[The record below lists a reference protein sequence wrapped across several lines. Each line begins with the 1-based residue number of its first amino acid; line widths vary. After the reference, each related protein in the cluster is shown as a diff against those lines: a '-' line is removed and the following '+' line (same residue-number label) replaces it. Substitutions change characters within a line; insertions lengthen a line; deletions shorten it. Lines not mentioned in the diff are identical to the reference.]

1 MIKYEKEIG
10 DKMSLIQEMELY
22 AKEHNVP
29 IMQKDGV
36 HFLCDFINEHKCT
49 RILEIGSAIGYSA
62 ICMAMLANNLHI
74 TTIERDK
81 VRYQKAVE
89 YVNKSGLSSQIHIIH
104 GDALDM
110 DIDGMFD
117 LLFIDAAKAQ
127 YIKFF
132 EKYEKNV
139 KKNGY
144 IITDNL
150 SFHGFVENK
159 DLVKS
164 KNLRQLVGKIQRF
177 IDYLQNRADYDTI
190 FLEKGDGIGISRKK

>member
-1 MIKYEKEIG
+1 M
-10 DKMSLIQEMELY
+10 DLIQEMQLY
-22 AKEHNVP
+22 AEEYNVP
-29 IMQKDGV
+29 IMQDEGV
-36 HFLCDFINEHKCT
+36 QFLCDFIKEHECT

-62 ICMAMLANNLHI
+62 IRMAMLNAQLHI
-74 TTIERDK
+74 TTIERDEQ
-81 VRYQKAVE
+81 RYKKAVE
-89 YVNKSGLSSQIHIIH
+89 YIQRSGLESQIKIIY
-104 GDALDM
+104 GDALETE
-110 DIDGMFD
+110 IDGVFD

-139 KKNGY
+139 KTNGF

-159 DLVKS
+159 SLVKS

-177 IDYLQNRADYDTI
+177 IDYLKNRSDYETI